1 MAAFFR
7 LKTFASMRS
16 HSYIN
21 SAKTILQDYDGRLP
35 FAAWIKQFFK
45 AHKKYGSKDR
55 REITH
60 LCYSYF
66 RLGTAF
72 ETEPVEER
80 MLLGVFLSSLENSFV
95 LNELKPEWNKEI
107 HRPLTEKLHLLN
119 AEKEADQLFPFAS
132 ELSEEIDQK
141 QFAISFLLQPLLYL
155 RIRPGN
161 KDKVL
166 HKLQQAQ
173 IHFEEVRADC
183 IALANSSKTD
193 EVLELNRE
201 AVVQDVNSQSVL
213 DLLPAALKDQKKI
226 EAWDCCAAS
235 GGKSILLHD
244 RFPNAALTVSDVRE
258 TILRNLKKRFEQ
270 AGIRNYKS
278 FTFDL
283 AHSPLTLPHS
293 PFDLVICD
301 APCSG
306 SGTWSR
312 TPEQLKFFK
321 KEKIDQYAQLQKSI
335 ALHASKSV
343 KPKGYFLYIT
353 CSVFKKENEEVVAFL
368 KDKTTLQLVS
378 AKYFVGYDRRADTLF
393 AALFT
398 L

>member
-1 MAAFFR
+1 M
-7 LKTFASMRS
+7 
-16 HSYIN
+16 
-21 SAKTILQDYDGRLP
+21 
-35 FAAWIKQFFK
+35 
-45 AHKKYGSKDR
+45 
-55 REITH
+55 
-60 LCYSYF
+60 
-66 RLGTAF
+66 
-72 ETEPVEER
+72 
-80 MLLGVFLSSLENSFV
+80 
-95 LNELKPEWNKEI
+95 
-107 HRPLTEKLHLLN
+107 TEKLHLLN
-119 AEKEADQLFPFAS
+119 AEKEVEQLFPFAS

-166 HKLQQAQ
+166 NKLRQAQ
-173 IHFEEVRADC
+173 INFDEVSADC

-213 DLLPAALKDQKKI
+213 DLLPTTLREHKKI

-244 RFPNAALTVSDVRE
+244 RFPGVSLTVSDVRE

-270 AGIRNYKS
+270 AGIRNYRS

-283 AHSPLTLPHS
+283 AHSPLTLPHP

-312 TPEQLKFFK
+312 TPEQLRFFK
-321 KEKIDQYAQLQKSI
+321 KEKIEQYAQLQKSI
-335 ALHASKSV
+335 ALNAAS
-343 KPKGYFLYIT
+343 L
-353 CSVFKKENEEVVAFL
+353 
-368 KDKTTLQLVS
+368 
-378 AKYFVGYDRRADTLF
+378 
-393 AALFT
+393 
-398 L
+398 

>member
-1 MAAFFR
+1 
-7 LKTFASMRS
+7 MRS

-21 SAKTILQDYDGRLP
+21 SAKTILQNYDGTLP

-45 AHKKYGSKDR
+45 AQKKYGSKDR

-66 RLGTAF
+66 RLGNAF
-72 ETEPVEER
+72 EMEPVEER
-80 MLLGVFLSSLENSFV
+80 MLLGVFLSSSESSFI
-95 LNELKPEWNKEI
+95 LSELKPDWNQEI
-107 HRPLTEKLHLLN
+107 CRPLDEKFQLLN
-119 AEKEADQLFPFAS
+119 AEREVDQLFPFAS
-132 ELSEEIDQK
+132 ELSEAMDQK

-166 HKLQQAQ
+166 NKLRQAQ
-173 IHFEEVRADC
+173 INFDRVSTDC

-213 DLLPAALKDQKKI
+213 DLLPAALKEHKKI

-235 GGKSILLHD
+235 GGKSILLND
-244 RFPNAALTVSDVRE
+244 RFPGVSLTVSDVRE
-258 TILRNLKKRFEQ
+258 SILRNLKKRFEQ

-283 AHSPLTLPHS
+283 AHSPLTLPHP
-293 PFDLVICD
+293 PFDIVICD

-312 TPEQLKFFK
+312 TPEQLQFFK
-321 KEKIDQYAQLQKSI
+321 KEKIEPYAQLQKSI
-335 ALHASKSV
+335 ALNAAKSV
-343 KPKGYFLYIT
+343 KPQGYLLYIT
-353 CSVFKKENEEVVAFL
+353 CSVFKKENEEVVAFI
-368 KDKTTLQLVS
+368 KTNTTLQLVS
-378 AKYFVGYDRRADTLF
+378 SQYFMGYDRRADTLF

>member
-1 MAAFFR
+1 
-7 LKTFASMRS
+7 MRS

-21 SAKTILQDYDGRLP
+21 SAKTILQDYDGTLP

-66 RLGTAF
+66 RLGSAF
-72 ETEPVEER
+72 EMEPAEER
-80 MLLGVFLSSLENSFV
+80 MLLGVFLSSSENSFV
-95 LNELKPEWNKEI
+95 LSELKPDWNQGI
-107 HRPLTEKLHLLN
+107 HRPLTEKIHLLK
-119 AEKEADQLFPFAS
+119 AEKEVERLFPFAN
-132 ELSEEIDQK
+132 EISEEIDQK
-141 QFAISFLLQPLLYL
+141 QFAGSFLQQPLLYL

-166 HKLQQAQ
+166 NKLRHAQ
-173 IHFEEVRADC
+173 INFDEVSADC

-193 EVLELNRE
+193 EVLELNKE

-213 DLLPAALKDQKKI
+213 DLLPAALKEHKKI
-226 EAWDCCAAS
+226 EVWDCCAAS

-244 RFPNAALTVSDVRE
+244 RFPAVSLTVSDVRE
-258 TILRNLKKRFEQ
+258 SILRNLKKRFEQ
-270 AGIRNYKS
+270 AGIRNYRS

-283 AHSPLTLPHS
+283 AHSPLTLPHP
-293 PFDLVICD
+293 PFDIIICD

-312 TPEQLKFFK
+312 TPEQLWFFK

-335 ALHASKSV
+335 SLNAVKSV
-343 KPKGYFLYIT
+343 KPNGYFLYIT
-353 CSVFKKENEEVVAFL
+353 CSVFKKENEEVVAFI
-368 KDKTTLQLVS
+368 KQNTPLQLLS
-378 AKYFVGYDRRADTLF
+378 SQYFVGYDRRADTLF
-393 AALFT
+393 AALFK